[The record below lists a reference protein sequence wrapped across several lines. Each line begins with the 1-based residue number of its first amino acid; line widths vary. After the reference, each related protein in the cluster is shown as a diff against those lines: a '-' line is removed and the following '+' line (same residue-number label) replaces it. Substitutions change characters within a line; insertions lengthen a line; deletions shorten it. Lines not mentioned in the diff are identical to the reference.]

1 MTGQTI
7 GRKEGIKME
16 KMKKTVVLA
25 LTLIFTASCATAYK
39 AKPLPFRAPSSYQNA
54 IEVSGAV
61 VAAQAFADP
70 QKAKEAFGF
79 DVRGAGMLPVQVIF
93 DNQGPHPLKIV
104 AEQTFLEDETGNLWS
119 ILTDKIAYDRA
130 TKYAQTKEIFKEGA
144 YSGFLGATAGV
155 IIGAAVGIVTGQNIG
170 SAIGQGAAVGAA
182 AGATIGGA
190 KGLASDDARR
200 EIVSDLNRKS
210 LENRAVNPRNL
221 AHGFIFFPGEAP
233 SARQL
238 RLQLI
243 EVDSGKVH
251 ILKFNL

>member
-16 KMKKTVVLA
+16 KMIRTVVLL

-39 AKPLPFRAPSSYQNA
+39 AKPLPFKAPSSYQNA

-70 QKAKEAFGF
+70 KKTEEAFGF
-79 DVRGAGMLPVQVIF
+79 DIRGAGMLPVQVVF
-93 DNQGPHPLKIV
+93 DNQGPHSLKIV
-104 AEQTFLEDETGNLWS
+104 AEQTFLEDGVGNLWP
-119 ILTDKIAYDRA
+119 ILADKIAYERA

-144 YSGFLGATAGV
+144 YSGFLGATAGA
-155 IIGAAVGIVTGQNIG
+155 IIGAAVGIVTGQGIG
-170 SAIGQGAAVGAA
+170 SAIGKGAAVGAA
-182 AGATIGGA
+182 AGATFGGA

-200 EIVSDLNRKS
+200 EIINDLNRKS
-210 LENRAVNPRNL
+210 LENKAVNPRNL

-233 SARQL
+233 SAKQL

-243 EVDSGKVH
+243 EVDTGQVH
-251 ILKFNL
+251 LLKFNL